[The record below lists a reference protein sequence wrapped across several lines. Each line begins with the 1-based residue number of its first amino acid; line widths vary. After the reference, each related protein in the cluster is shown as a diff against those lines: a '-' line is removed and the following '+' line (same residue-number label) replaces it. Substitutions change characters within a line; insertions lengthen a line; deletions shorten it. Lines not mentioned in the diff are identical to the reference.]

1 MQLVYEQYKKLLKSR
16 VISGK
21 DKLNRNIQKSWF
33 IIVDYWVIIKNVK
46 WIYKKSPKS
55 ELRKKEVDDDE
66 KELINAVIIIKISE
80 YLDTED
86 K

>member
-1 MQLVYEQYKKLLKSR
+1 MKGGA
-16 VISGK
+16 ISDK
-21 DKLNRNIQKSWF
+21 DKFNRDIWKSWF

-46 WIYKKSPKS
+46 WIYEKFSKS

-80 YLDTED
+80 YLNTKD